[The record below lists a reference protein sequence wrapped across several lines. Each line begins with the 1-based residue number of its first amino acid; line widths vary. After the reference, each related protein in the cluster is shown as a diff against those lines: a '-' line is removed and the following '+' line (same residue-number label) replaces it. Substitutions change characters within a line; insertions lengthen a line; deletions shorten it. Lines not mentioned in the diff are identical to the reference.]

1 MTIYMLQ
8 IWRSHVTHLI
18 DVSSR
23 FTLTGM
29 IQSCHTYEVVMSHIW
44 WSRVINMK
52 ESCHTYK
59 SYVKESCHTHDMNS
73 SYMWHDLTW
82 ILHICD
88 MSSSYMWL
96 DFFMCV
102 TWLLHICD
110 MTHPFLWR
118 KRGAPFH
125 LMYTM
130 TPESV
135 AWLFHICD
143 VTPSYVWCDSS
154 ISLRVKGGFSV
165 HLMRDMILSYV
176 QHESFLCAR
185 RDSFL
190 RAWHDSVTYAK
201 CPRGICNMTPSCVRA
216 RTPSHVWHHLIN
228 SMRVKRASPSKLWY
242 DLVICATWLFLVCA
256 TWLLLMCEAGRL
268 HMCDTIYASPY

>member
-1 MTIYMLQ
+1 
-8 IWRSHVTHLI
+8 
-18 DVSSR
+18 
-23 FTLTGM
+23 
-29 IQSCHTYEVVMSHIW
+29 MSHIW

-59 SYVKESCHTHDMNS
+59 SYMKESCHTHDMNS

-88 MSSSYMWL
+88 MSSSYMRL

-102 TWLLHICD
+102 TWLLHIRD

-125 LMYTM
+125 LMCTM

-143 VTPSYVWCDSS
+143 MTPSYVWCDSHFFA
-154 ISLRVKGGFSV
+154 RQRGVFSP
-165 HLMRDMILSYV
+165 SY
-176 QHESFLCAR
+176 
-185 RDSFL
+185 
-190 RAWHDSVTYAK
+190 AWHDSFI
-201 CPRGICNMTPSCVRA
+201 R
-216 RTPSHVWHHLIN
+216 
-228 SMRVKRASPSKLWY
+228 
-242 DLVICATWLFLVCA
+242 ATWIFLVCA
-256 TWLLLMCEAGRL
+256 TWLLLACVTWLRHLCEMPPWYMQHDSFMCA
-268 HMCDTIYASPY
+268 CQDAFTCVTPFNQFYARQTGQSI